1 MESERSSMTD
11 RSGPRH
17 TGMDDTIV
25 VAAQAGDHAAFGLLT
40 EPYRRELQVHCYRM
54 LGSLEDAEDAVQ
66 ETYLRAWTRLD
77 SFAGRGT
84 LRAWLYSIATRAC
97 LDALRRRKARRWP
110 PDVAAPSDPRD
121 YPAPPADV
129 LWLQPYPDSL
139 LAAPAPSDAEP
150 EAAVTSKETIELA
163 FLASIQRLPARQR
176 AVLILREVLDWS
188 AGETG
193 EALDMTVVAVNSALQ
208 RARTTLAEY
217 LPADRNQWTAR
228 SSDDERA
235 VLTRLIG
242 AWERSDTSALVSL
255 LRADARLVMP
265 PRPTWFAGRDAIEV
279 FLREHVFGSMGT
291 GWRLHATAA
300 NRQPAFALYHREG
313 EVPEHRPFAIGVLHL
328 HDGEIDELAMFG
340 QPELFGRFGV
350 PAAL

>member
-1 MESERSSMTD
+1 
-11 RSGPRH
+11 
-17 TGMDDTIV
+17 MDDTIV

-110 PDVAAPSDPRD
+110 PDVSAPSDPRD

-176 AVLILREVLDWS
+176 AVLILREVLDWPAADVAHMLEIS
-188 AGETG
+188 VA
-193 EALDMTVVAVNSALQ
+193 AVNSAQQ
-208 RARTTLAEY
+208 RARATLREQ
-217 LPADRNQWTAR
+217 LPV
-228 SSDDERA
+228 E
-235 VLTRLIG
+235 TRDVWPTPDIS
-242 AWERSDTSALVSL
+242 AAERSLLHDFIAAHESGDSEAMLALIRDDIRVT
-255 LRADARLVMP
+255 MP
-265 PRPTWFAGRDAIEV
+265 PAPYLFEGRDAFAKLLE
-279 FLREHVFGSMGT
+279 RAART
-291 GWRLHATAA
+291 GDWRLVATRA
-300 NRQPAFALYHREG
+300 NRQPAAASYLRTPGGTEFRAYK
-313 EVPEHRPFAIGVLHL
+313 IDVLHIV
-328 HDGEIDELAMFG
+328 DGALAEITT
-340 QPELFGRFGV
+340 FGV
-350 PAAL
+350 KHFPAFGLPPVLPRPVD